1 MKKARTQFQN
11 TSLKILLQ
19 KMRGTIK
26 FEMLELQLIGKE
38 NREKGSGNSRAVRSV
53 VQRPT
58 AEHRIIIFFVV
69 FVSLLFSLLFF
80 FVVLSVALFS
90 SRVVFAPRELTTK
103 FDCGCCVGQVSITV

>member
-1 MKKARTQFQN
+1 MKPAGTQFKN

-19 KMRGTIK
+19 KMGRTRK

-38 NREKGSGNSRAVRSV
+38 NKKKGSGNSRAVRSV

-69 FVSLLFSLLFF
+69 FVSLLFLLCFF
-80 FVVLSVALFS
+80 FF
-90 SRVVFAPRELTTK
+90 F
-103 FDCGCCVGQVSITV
+103 

>member
-1 MKKARTQFQN
+1 MKPAGRQFKN

-19 KMRGTIK
+19 KVRRTRK

-38 NREKGSGNSRAVRSV
+38 NRKKGSGNSRAVRSV

-58 AEHRIIIFFVV
+58 AEHWIIIFFVV
-69 FVSLLFSLLFF
+69 FVSLLFLLCFF
-80 FVVLSVALFS
+80 FVILSDALFS
-90 SRVVFAPRELTTK
+90 SRVILAHRELTTK